1 MHNRTQP
8 RLIKFEF
15 IDIDVLNFLK
25 LIIFNCGFST
35 KVRCALQLQENI

>member
-8 RLIKFEF
+8 RLIKFEL
-15 IDIDVLNFLK
+15 DKVDVLNFKK
-25 LIIFNCGFST
+25 LIIFYCGFST